1 MIYCAV
7 PSLTGPYLISRY
19 CKKNKIK
26 FIIDIQDLWPEA
38 FKMVFDVP
46 IIKDIIFK
54 PFEIIANSIYRKAD
68 EIVAVSQTYID
79 RAMKVNK
86 KLQQGCSVFLGT
98 DLERYDENVKENK
111 IINQQKNV
119 IRIGY
124 CGTLGTSYDIK
135 CVILCDE
142 SRKTHSFFKGR

>member
-46 IIKDIIFK
+46 IIKDIIFNCG
-54 PFEIIANSIYRKAD
+54 ISYNIYYKSK
-68 EIVAVSQTYID
+68 ITAVL
-79 RAMKVNK
+79 R
-86 KLQQGCSVFLGT
+86 
-98 DLERYDENVKENK
+98 
-111 IINQQKNV
+111 
-119 IRIGY
+119 
-124 CGTLGTSYDIK
+124 
-135 CVILCDE
+135 
-142 SRKTHSFFKGR
+142 